1 MNHPLARLGAEPDT
15 EENRRREPRFNAVSD
30 ATITN
35 MTGKTASSLLI
46 DISHHG
52 ACIRC
57 DAGWLRQ
64 GSFVKIA
71 IAENDELDAVV
82 RWVRDGSAG
91 MEFLNP
97 VPADRQAWR
106 AMMDAG
112 NF

>member
-1 MNHPLARLGAEPDT
+1 MNHPLARLSAEPETD
-15 EENRRREPRFNAVSD
+15 ENRRREPRFNAVSD
-30 ATITN
+30 VTITN
-35 MTGKTASSLLI
+35 MIGKTSSSLLI
-46 DISHHG
+46 DISRHG

-57 DAGWLRQ
+57 DAAWLRP

-71 IAENDELDAVV
+71 IANDDELDAIV

-97 VPADRQAWR
+97 VPADREAWL
-106 AMMDAG
+106 AMMDAA

>member
-1 MNHPLARLGAEPDT
+1 MNYPLARFEAEPDT
-15 EENRRREPRFNAVSD
+15 DENRRREPRFNAVSD

-35 MTGKTASSLLI
+35 MTGKTASTLLI
-46 DISHHG
+46 DISLHG

-57 DAGWLRQ
+57 DAAWLRP

-71 IAENDELDAVV
+71 ITEDDELDAVV

-97 VPADRQAWR
+97 VPANREAWR
-106 AMMDAG
+106 AMMDAE